1 MSRITRVA
9 HSIVKDRETSGS
21 GENLGKLKDD
31 ALLHSEILG
40 TMY

>member
-1 MSRITRVA
+1 MSRMTMIA
-9 HSIVKDRETSGS
+9 HSIVKDREASGG